1 VPWPGRLGGGAG
13 CRVALVVTLVPVVR
27 GCTRDPP
34 HEQLLVDVWRVLVR
48 RALGKVVG
56 GRQREAAGKRG
67 VGCVPPS
74 AVPSCRRLFP
84 APPVSFLPS
93 FITRGVGCPFSG

>member
-13 CRVALVVTLVPVVR
+13 CRVALVITLVPSSE
-27 GCTRDPP
+27 DPP

-56 GRQREAAGKRG
+56 GHQREAAGKRG
-67 VGCVPPS
+67 VGCVP
-74 AVPSCRRLFP
+74 ARY
-84 APPVSFLPS
+84 
-93 FITRGVGCPFSG
+93 GVIPRVFSLKNQLI